1 RALGTSPALPPRR
14 RLARAERGL
23 ARRPGGRDPGRRR
36 PARERQDD
44 PAALPVRPGPR
55 AQRRG
60 LVQQRARAHARPGGP
75 GEAAPGP
82 LRLDR
87 PLPRARPRAERVGE
101 RRPAADAAR
110 RRPAPRQDRRPGMAG
125 APRRRRQVPP
135 APRGAGARRT
145 AAGLHRPR
153 PRPGPHRAVR
163 RRADRPAA
171 PRRPPPRAAHP
182 DHGRPLARHHRG
194 PGDVRPGHRGPRRPH
209 GVPARRAA
217 RAHRAPAAGLRHH
230 RGGRPGRVLALRL
243 TRGARPAVH
252 LRRLLVTTASAGTG
266 FLLLCALGH
275 ALGGTAEPPA
285 SALRLAWCAAP
296 LAATVY
302 LAIAVARTDP
312 ATRPRPGLSA
322 VGLGPARLMLGSAT
336 TTAPACPLGAT
347 VALLVFLHLRGHL
360 TGLPFDGDGTDF
372 LAAGQPLPV
381 PATLTLLALVPLTAS
396 ASVATALRPR
406 EARPPATGPGA
417 RGFGRFGAY
426 ARTAEKETFGAY
438 ARFGKHLASAG
449 RPRRPPGAEHAAGGT
464 ATATV
469 AAAGAPA
476 GTVGTAGAPAGA
488 AGAAVGTAEASGAG
502 GDAGA
507 TPTTVAPVT
516 PLAAPSGLP
525 WGIAVLAMGLA
536 VEALTSPSGTG

>member
-1 RALGTSPALPPRR
+1 
-14 RLARAERGL
+14 
-23 ARRPGGRDPGRRR
+23 
-36 PARERQDD
+36 
-44 PAALPVRPGPR
+44 
-55 AQRRG
+55 
-60 LVQQRARAHARPGGP
+60 
-75 GEAAPGP
+75 
-82 LRLDR
+82 
-87 PLPRARPRAERVGE
+87 
-101 RRPAADAAR
+101 
-110 RRPAPRQDRRPGMAG
+110 
-125 APRRRRQVPP
+125 
-135 APRGAGARRT
+135 
-145 AAGLHRPR
+145 
-153 PRPGPHRAVR
+153 
-163 RRADRPAA
+163 
-171 PRRPPPRAAHP
+171 
-182 DHGRPLARHHRG
+182 
-194 PGDVRPGHRGPRRPH
+194 
-209 GVPARRAA
+209 
-217 RAHRAPAAGLRHH
+217 
-230 RGGRPGRVLALRL
+230 
-243 TRGARPAVH
+243 
-252 LRRLLVTTASAGTG
+252 
-266 FLLLCALGH
+266 
-275 ALGGTAEPPA
+275 
-285 SALRLAWCAAP
+285 AWCAAP

-322 VGLGPARLMLGSAT
+322 VGLGPARLMLVSAT
-336 TTAPACPLGAT
+336 TTALACTLGSM
-347 VALLVFLHLRGHL
+347 VALLVFLHLRGDL

-449 RPRRPPGAEHAAGGT
+449 RTRRPPGAEHAAGGTATATVAAAGAPAGTVGTAGAPAGAAGAAAGTAEASGAAGDGGAAPTTGAPATPPARAAGRTRRPPGAEPAAGGT

-525 WGIAVLAMGLA
+525 WGIAV
-536 VEALTSPSGTG
+536 